1 MGYRSAL
8 GVIRLERKY
17 GAERLESAC
26 TRAVRLKIYRFQSV
40 KSMLQS
46 GLDRQ
51 PMPELL
57 QMPSP
62 VTHENL
68 RGAEYYAAQG
78 MRREVG
84 KC

>member
-1 MGYRSAL
+1 
-8 GVIRLERKY
+8 
-17 GAERLESAC
+17 
-26 TRAVRLKIYRFQSV
+26 
-40 KSMLQS
+40 
-46 GLDRQ
+46 
-51 PMPELL
+51 MPELL

-78 MRREVG
+78 MRRESGVPSDGSSSLGWKAVG